1 MQDIDLKAFRK
12 ANKLSQIQLAEFLG
26 VGQSFISQVEL
37 GSRPLPQEHISKI
50 LANKEWNTSM
60 LVPKSNIELLQERLD
75 RLEQARQGFRVQSV
89 KVNKNGLEQYI
100 DLGDKITVSRIV
112 DALTESNRQ
121 LMEVNR
127 GLLDKISVL
136 ESRVMMLAKEKG
148 IDFEF

>member
-37 GSRPLPQEHISKI
+37 GNRPLPQEQISKI

-60 LVPKSNIELLQERLD
+60 LVPKSNIELLHERLD

>member
-50 LANKEWNTSM
+50 LANKEWNISM

-136 ESRVMMLAKEKG
+136 ESRVMMLAKKKG

>member
-37 GSRPLPQEHISKI
+37 GSRPLPQEQISKI

>member
-50 LANKEWNTSM
+50 LANREWNTSM

-75 RLEQARQGFRVQSV
+75 RLEQARQGFHVRSV

-100 DLGDKITVSRIV
+100 DLGDNITVSRIV

>member
-89 KVNKNGLEQYI
+89 KVNKDGLEQYI

-127 GLLDKISVL
+127 GLLDKISIL
-136 ESRVMMLAKEKG
+136 ESRVMTLAKEKG

>member
-1 MQDIDLKAFRK
+1 M
-12 ANKLSQIQLAEFLG
+12 NK
-26 VGQSFISQVEL
+26 
-37 GSRPLPQEHISKI
+37 
-50 LANKEWNTSM
+50 
-60 LVPKSNIELLQERLD
+60 KSNIELLQERLD

>member
-148 IDFEF
+148 IDFES